1 MEVKRVAVVTEAGN
15 GLGKTFAKILA
26 NHNYHVILAACK
38 KSYDSL
44 SVDANTLQDFKL
56 VEVDFTSSERVSELK
71 SLITSTY
78 GRLDLLINNAE
89 IANGFGQKISELNL
103 EEVKALYEV
112 NLFAVI
118 RIIQTLKP
126 VLEQSDDPRIINIT
140 SSLGDITKMT
150 DDNFCYSNYCMTA
163 YATSKAAL
171 NMFTHLQCK
180 EFKPSKIRISSFDP
194 VSLKNCTHNS
204 VFICDGIKDEFIKLI
219 TKKSLEGQE
228 N

>member
-1 MEVKRVAVVTEAGN
+1 MCVWN
-15 GLGKTFAKILA
+15 
-26 NHNYHVILAACK
+26 VILAASK
-38 KSYDSL
+38 KSYEDL
-44 SVDANTLQDFKL
+44 SSDATTLEDFRL
-56 VEVDFTSSERVSELK
+56 VKVDFTSAESISELK
-71 SLITSTY
+71 SLITSAY

-89 IANGFGQKISELNL
+89 IANGFGQKISQLNL
-103 EEVKALYEV
+103 EEVKALYEI

-126 VLEQSDDPRIINIT
+126 TLEQSDDPSIINIT

-180 EFKPSKIRISSFDP
+180 EFKPSHIKINSFDP
-194 VSLKNCTHNS
+194 IAMKNCTHNS
-204 VFICDGIKDEFIKLI
+204 VVICDGIKEEFINLI
-219 TKKSLEGQE
+219 SKAPLIQD
-228 N
+228 